1 MQTKKKKQLQ
11 THDMVRVWLQTIGQE
26 KPDSPVILD
35 EDIRK
40 FNCRLIVE
48 EVGEL
53 IDAMNVEDFQEIC
66 DGIFDSLW
74 VITQVAMLYGIRL
87 DHVMSA
93 GFTSN
98 MSKFCRTEEE
108 AIKTINAYRE
118 GTHPN
123 KLGERTETY
132 YEQQGDLYVIRR
144 LSDDKV
150 LKSINFK
157 EPDFSI
163 ITDKLVKE
171 EI

>member
-26 KPDSPVILD
+26 KPDSPVMLD
-35 EDIRK
+35 EQTMF
-40 FNCRLIVE
+40 FNKQLIE
-48 EVGEL
+48 EEILEL
-53 IDAMNVEDFQEIC
+53 FQGMVNDDFEEIC

-74 VITQVAMLYGIRL
+74 VITQAAMLYGIRL
-87 DHVMSA
+87 DHLMSA

-108 AIKTINAYRE
+108 AVETVNAYRN

-123 KLGERTETY
+123 KQGEIIETY
-132 YEQQGDLYVIRR
+132 FEQQGDLYVVRR

-150 LKSINFK
+150 MKSINFK

-171 EI
+171 EV

>member
-26 KPDSPVILD
+26 KPDSPVMLD
-35 EDIRK
+35 WPTAR
-40 FNCRLIVE
+40 FNADLITE
-48 EVGEL
+48 ETDEL
-53 IDAMNVEDFQEIC
+53 IAAMESDNFTEIC

-108 AIKTINAYRE
+108 AIETINAYRD
-118 GTHPN
+118 GVHPN
-123 KLGERTETY
+123 KMGEMIETY
-132 YEQQGDLYVIRR
+132 YEKVGDLYVIRR

-163 ITDKLVKE
+163 ITDKLIKE
-171 EI
+171 EV